1 MLSLLKIRNLAL
13 VERLDWEIG
22 AGLVGVTGET
32 GAGKS
37 VIVGALKLIL
47 GERADKGLIR
57 TGEDTCHVEAIF
69 DLQDPSGVNC
79 LLEEMGLDPCEDGQL
94 LIKRVVG
101 SSSNRQFVNNS
112 PATLSVLKAVGRNL
126 VDLHGPH
133 DHQSLLSQDRQLV
146 MLDAYAGVEREVEQ
160 YRAYWSS
167 WREAEIRWREVRD
180 AEEAGEQEID
190 LLRHQVTEIEAAEI
204 DPEGESELQD
214 RYQRAANSAKLVGVA
229 AEALN
234 LVNGDGTGVLDRMQE
249 MQRLVGEIEKNDP
262 AARHWTAGVTTAV
275 VEMEDFSRELE
286 RYLGEIDLD
295 PGQTSAL
302 EERVDLLESLKRKY
316 GPSLD
321 EVVESGIKAAER
333 LGAVEN
339 RGELLEKLEGEAEV
353 ARGAMMK
360 AGMDLSEKRR
370 KAGPRLAREIRQ
382 HLAELGFRQAAFEVD
397 QQQLT
402 DPSANGLDGLEFS
415 FGPNPGEPLKPLRQ
429 IASSGEISRVM
440 LSIKS
445 ALARQDRTP
454 LMVFDEIDANV
465 GGEVARAVGEKMAIL
480 GGVHQVVAITHFPQV
495 AALASQHFLVE
506 KNVEGGRTIS
516 SLKEVRGEARVAE
529 LTRMLGGQSEEARS
543 MARSLLAS
551 PRESS

>member
-37 VIVGALKLIL
+37 VIVGALKLVL

-79 LLEEMGLDPCEDGQL
+79 LLEEMGLDPCEEGQL